1 MHTRNLIFNNTL
13 GKRFV
18 KEGSPY
24 FIRCSTAEFTHD
36 MLASVRATRVP
47 GCAGTVSGRV
57 AFSEVHLGPIDPLP
71 GDSVSHSVVSDSL

>member
-24 FIRCSTAEFTHD
+24 FVCCSIAEFTHD

-47 GCAGTVSGRV
+47 GCSCTVNGWV
-57 AFSEVHLGPIDPLP
+57 AFSEVHLGPFDPLP